1 MELNVAAEL
10 KTPGLVSHAQIE
22 QVFPEM
28 ELAGSRI
35 RLAEPVALEFKYSFD
50 GEGVDLMGVLSSSLI
65 MNCTKCNEEFVKPF
79 SVDFS
84 ERFLK
89 VSDEEAEELD
99 CYSYAGEVLKLDK
112 MAEDLILLNAP
123 LYGLCRPDCKGL
135 CPICG
140 TNLNTSQCSCTAEDD
155 SSPFAALKRLKE
167 LLNQDQ
173 ED

>member
-35 RLAEPVALEFKYSFD
+35 RLAEPVALEFKYSF
-50 GEGVDLMGVLSSSLI
+50 SLI

-123 LYGLCRPDCKGL
+123 LYSLCRPDCKGL

-140 TNLNTSQCSCTAEDD
+140 TNLNISQCSCTAEDD